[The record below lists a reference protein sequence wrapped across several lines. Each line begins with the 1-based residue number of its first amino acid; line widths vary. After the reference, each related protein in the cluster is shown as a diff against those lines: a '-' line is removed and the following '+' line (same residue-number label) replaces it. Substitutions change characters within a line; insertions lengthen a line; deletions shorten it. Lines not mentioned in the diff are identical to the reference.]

1 MGRPARLGAG
11 AESEPELPMRR
22 VSAGDTGR
30 GFGDGGKLKPD
41 ADDET
46 RFWVDMEHGKRFSF
60 ELSICGPLSGLDTI
74 ENATAFDQHK
84 LEYHDFLQDDSL
96 LDNPDLA
103 VRWDEK

>member
-1 MGRPARLGAG
+1 
-11 AESEPELPMRR
+11 MRR
-22 VSAGDTGR
+22 ASAGDTGR

-60 ELSICGPLSGLDTI
+60 ELSMCGPLSGLDTI